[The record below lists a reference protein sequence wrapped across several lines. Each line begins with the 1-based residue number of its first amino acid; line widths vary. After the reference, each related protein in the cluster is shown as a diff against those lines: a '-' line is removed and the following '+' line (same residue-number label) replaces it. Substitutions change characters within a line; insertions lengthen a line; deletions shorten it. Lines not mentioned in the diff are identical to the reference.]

1 MTLVGLLVILVG
13 VGVLLW
19 LVNNLLPIDPKI
31 RTIINVIVVLAVC
44 LWLLDAFGLLHGGP
58 VLRVR

>member
-1 MTLVGLLVILVG
+1 MTLVGLIVVLVVVG
-13 VGVLLW
+13 VVLW
-19 LVNNLLPIDPKI
+19 MVNNLIPIDPKI

-44 LWLLDAFGLLHGGP
+44 LWLLDSFGLLHGGP